1 MLPHIFRR
9 PPCWNDIKTPFFCCA
24 QSMEFCVF
32 FHTGGCFLDVCDMTF
47 RWLGWIAV
55 QWTRWHELQ
64 TMHCLLTRK
73 QGPVGSPNPG
83 RNLPLEFGGVWGT
96 WQWSHEFPAAFSI
109 TQVYGESSVWEQ
121 THEDQGNRGIGEVIG
136 AWNILL
142 AVASIQHFF
151 LFNQWVIFR
160 NGGTICVSICG
171 RFLKWGMPPKPWV
184 SILKGLILDH
194 LKLWA
199 PIF

>member
-1 MLPHIFRR
+1 MLEWYQDPIFLLC
-9 PPCWNDIKTPFFCCA
+9 PIDGVL
-24 QSMEFCVF
+24 CVF
-32 FHTGGCFLDVCDMTF
+32 SHWWVFPGCMRHDVSVARLNCGTMDKVTWVTDNALFIDQEARASRFPETRAEIFL
-47 RWLGWIAV
+47 WNSA
-55 QWTRWHELQ
+55 
-64 TMHCLLTRK
+64 
-73 QGPVGSPNPG
+73 
-83 RNLPLEFGGVWGT
+83 EFGALGSEVMNF
-96 WQWSHEFPAAFSI
+96 QQHLCI

-171 RFLKWGMPPKPWV
+171 RFLKSGMPPKPWV

-194 LKLWA
+194 LELWA